1 MKAEIDSIEP
11 DIAQFAYRR
20 LKRRLHDL
28 AISPSAGSTHF
39 YEDLHSHSYSSS
51 PTAFVPFLR
60 ERSSIG
66 KLLTAEPFSPPTAGS
81 LGKCRSRSV
90 QRRGVMKTHAARLK
104 KQPLKCGTPGVG
116 SYGVKYPWETRP
128 IYAPRK
134 QYFSPTS
141 ASPGKSKVS
150 HPSFPAVSSPFL
162 PVYSATPKQH
172 RFKPPNHDKFDALRP
187 EVVLKS
193 VKKTNFQSVKLQD
206 SPQDLAESLQLSERR
221 RLKNAKLFVVKRFMR
236 RMLKGKFY

>member
-116 SYGVKYPWETRP
+116 SYGVKYPEG
-128 IYAPRK
+128 IVGK
-134 QYFSPTS
+134 QGQFTLLASNISVQPVLPLANQRSPTPLS
-141 ASPGKSKVS
+141 LPFPLHSCPSTPLLPSNTASSLPITTNSTLCGPKSC
-150 HPSFPAVSSPFL
+150 
-162 PVYSATPKQH
+162 
-172 RFKPPNHDKFDALRP
+172 
-187 EVVLKS
+187 
-193 VKKTNFQSVKLQD
+193 
-206 SPQDLAESLQLSERR
+206 
-221 RLKNAKLFVVKRFMR
+221 
-236 RMLKGKFY
+236 